1 MYWDV
6 KMEDVLFDYTATL
19 DLDCIAVRRRS
30 FPPVK
35 LWVKF
40 RKLVSSAHECSF

>member
-6 KMEDVLFDYTATL
+6 KMEDVMFDDTATL
-19 DLDCIAVRRRS
+19 DLDCIAIRRS
-30 FPPVK
+30 SFPSVK
-35 LWVKF
+35 LRVKF